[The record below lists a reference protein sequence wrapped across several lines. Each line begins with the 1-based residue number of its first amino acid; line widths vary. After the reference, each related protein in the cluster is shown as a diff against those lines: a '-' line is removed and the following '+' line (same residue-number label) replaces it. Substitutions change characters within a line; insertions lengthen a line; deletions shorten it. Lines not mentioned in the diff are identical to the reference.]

1 MAQTVAQEVA
11 AAKAAAAAKKA
22 ADAKAAAAATAAK
35 QKASDAKMLADAQAL
50 LAKQKQNLAS
60 LEKLQKDLNP
70 TPTSGAI
77 PGFTP
82 LQINPVATPGAV
94 QGPMI
99 GNNLG
104 RDAAYALGAG
114 MDLTPTQL
122 AAAEAYNVE
131 KGLNPDG
138 SAKKKEAEITVDKD
152 AYAIL
157 EEAFKFYGLESLVGT
172 IKGYM
177 QQNIGAN
184 EAKLKL
190 KSEPQYLARFDG
202 NTKRVAAGLNA
213 LDEST
218 YLELEN
224 DYSETLRAYGL
235 SDYFGVATDATS
247 RLARQKEMAKVIGA
261 DISAVEFKTRVSTA
275 VTKVKNADI
284 NTKDAFKALYGI
296 NDTELVKF
304 FLDPAKGSE
313 ELKIKATAAEI
324 SGSAVTA
331 GLAGTSLGTAEELA
345 RLGVDKA
352 EALTGYGTIAGYLQR
367 SGFLG
372 DIYSKSGITY
382 GRTDAESDVFKQ
394 TASAK
399 RKREMLSGMETAA
412 FSGESG
418 RLRTGKQEG
427 NAGTF

>member
-1 MAQTVAQEVA
+1 MAQTAAQEVA

-22 ADAKAAAAATAAK
+22 ADAKAAAAAASAK
-35 QKASDAKMLADAQAL
+35 QKTSNAKMLADAQAL

-60 LEKLQKDLNP
+60 LEKLQQGLSP
-70 TPTSGAI
+70 APTSGVV
-77 PGFTP
+77 PGFKPTITFNTAP
-82 LQINPVATPGAV
+82 SDVQI
-94 QGPMI
+94 GPMI
-99 GNNLG
+99 GPNLG
-104 RDAAYALGAG
+104 RDAAYAMGAG
-114 MDLTPTQL
+114 MDLSPTQL
-122 AAAEAYNVE
+122 AAAEEYNVS

-138 SAKKKEAEITVDKD
+138 SKKAEITVDKD

-157 EEAFKFYGLESLVGT
+157 EEAFKFYGLDSLVPV

-190 KSEPQYLARFDG
+190 KSEKAYLDRFDG

-213 LDEST
+213 LDEAT

-224 DYSETLRAYGL
+224 DYSETLRSYGL

-247 RLARQKEMAKVIGA
+247 RLARQKKMAEVIGA
-261 DISAVEFKTRVSTA
+261 DISAVEFKSRVSTA
-275 VTKVKNADI
+275 VTRVKNADT

-296 NDTELVKF
+296 GDTELVKF
-304 FLDPAKGSE
+304 FLDPKTGSE

-324 SGSAVTA
+324 SGSAITA
-331 GLAGTSLGTAEELA
+331 GLGSTSLGTAEELA

-372 DIYSKSGITY
+372 DIYSESGIKY
-382 GRTDAESDVFKQ
+382 GRTEAESDVFKQ

-399 RKREMLSGMETAA
+399 RKREMLAGMETASFA
-412 FSGESG
+412 GESG

-427 NAGTF
+427 NAGKF